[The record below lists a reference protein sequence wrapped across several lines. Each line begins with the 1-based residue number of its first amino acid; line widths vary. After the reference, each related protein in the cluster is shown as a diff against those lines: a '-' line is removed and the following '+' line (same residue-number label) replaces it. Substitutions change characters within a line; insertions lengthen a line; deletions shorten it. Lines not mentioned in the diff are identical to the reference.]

1 MAYMLIGYDVE
12 SPDDNV
18 TSAFLKHVNE
28 IHTSLGVPATLFI
41 RGQNLERNPVAFEAV
56 AANPLLDLQQ
66 HTYSHMLLK
75 SVCQCNEEGVTLFR
89 GGTLAEVRADVAKAS
104 DLLREYC
111 GVECIGLTGPY
122 TYYRGLSDRP
132 DILEILW
139 EMGIRYTRTFGRNE
153 HDWMPVP
160 LGWQPFWYE
169 PQGFPEMLEV
179 MTHGW
184 HDCLLRPLCGWNHLD
199 EYLDLVKPLIDQ
211 AVAEDLVFSHC
222 AHDHSSIR
230 EDPEM
235 TIMACILDHAQAKG
249 LTIISYKQ
257 YYEKR
262 KVERLASMRK
272 SKSYIEKELTEYA

>member
-12 SPDDNV
+12 SPEDEV
-18 TSAFLKHVNE
+18 TTAFLKRASSL
-28 IHTSLGVPATLFI
+28 HTSLGVPATLFI
-41 RGQNLERNPVAFEAV
+41 RGQNLERNPSAFEAV
-56 AANPLLDLQQ
+56 AANPLLELQQ

-75 SVCQCNEEGVTLFR
+75 TVCQRTEEGVAVFR
-89 GGTLAEVRADVAKAS
+89 GGTLEEIKADVAKAS
-104 DLLREYC
+104 ALLMEYL
-111 GVECIGLTGPY
+111 GIACIGLTGPY

-139 EMGIRYTRTFGRNE
+139 ELGIRYTRSFGRNE

-160 LGWQPFWYE
+160 LQWQPFWYK

-184 HDCLLRPLCGWNHLD
+184 HDCLLRPLCGWTDL
-199 EYLDLVKPLIDQ
+199 EGYLAIVKPYIEQ
-211 AVAEDLVFSHC
+211 ATAEDLVFSYC

-235 TIMACILDHAQAKG
+235 TIMARLVEHAQVKG
-249 LTIISYKQ
+249 VTVISYGQ

-262 KVERLASMRK
+262 NKRK
-272 SKSYIEKELTEYA
+272 DLLEYA